1 MDRNLEE
8 ALSYGPDPLH
18 LAALF
23 GISDATAIRY
33 TRQARLLLA
42 SPQLEPR
49 SP

>member
-1 MDRNLEE
+1 MRPHLEE

-33 TRQARLLLA
+33 THQARLLLA
-42 SPQLEPR
+42 SAQLELR